1 MKKFL
6 VVLLVLVIA
15 FLGTWIKFLYT
26 PIVNNHSG
34 YKFMVPAGASMKS
47 VVNDLYDKNII
58 SNRFYFSMLV
68 RMRGDSQLLKAGEY
82 FFPDGTTPS
91 KMLNQMVTG
100 TGIVYRA
107 FTIVPGWNFKDLSD
121 ALFNNTSIRH
131 KLPHM
136 TNQELM
142 KILGH
147 PDLDP
152 EGQFFPD
159 TYFFAEGTYDI
170 VILKRSFKAMQT
182 KLNAAWQ
189 KRALGLPYQNPN
201 EALIAASLIEKEAYL
216 AEEQP
221 RIAGVL
227 VNRLRKDM
235 LLQFDPTVIY
245 GMGVRYAGS
254 IHKED
259 LLENTPYNS
268 YIHKGLPPTPI
279 AMPSLGAIIAVLHP
293 EQNNYLYFVA
303 RGDGSHQFS
312 ETLTEHNDA
321 VTDYRKSWFFN
332 EDLLSHHLFKKF
344 PGIYQGT

>member
-1 MKKFL
+1 MKKKLYIFL
-6 VVLLVLVIA
+6 IILLAGTFA
-15 FLGTWIKFLYT
+15 FWIKFLYT
-26 PIVNNHSG
+26 PLVNHSG
-34 YKFMVPAGASMKS
+34 YRFTVPAGASMKT
-47 VVNDLYDKNII
+47 VVNDLYDKGII
-58 SNRFYFSMLV
+58 KNYIFFSTLV
-68 RMRGDSQLLKAGEY
+68 RLRGDSHSLKAGEY
-82 FFPDGTTPS
+82 FFPEGTTPS

-121 ALFNNTSIRH
+121 ALFKNTSIRH
-131 KLPHM
+131 QLPHM
-136 TNQELM
+136 THQDLM
-142 KILGH
+142 KVLGR

-182 KLNAAWQ
+182 KLNTAWLT
-189 KRALGLPYQNPN
+189 RDVGLPYQTPN

-227 VNRLRKDM
+227 MNRLQKDM

-245 GMGVRYAGS
+245 GMGMRYNGT
-254 IHKED
+254 ITKED
-259 LLENTPYNS
+259 LLENTPYNT
-268 YIHKGLPPTPI
+268 YVHKGLPPTPI
-279 AMPSLGAIIAVLHP
+279 AMPSLGAIIAALHP
-293 EQNNYLYFVA
+293 ELNNYLYFVA

-312 ETLTEHNDA
+312 ETLSDHNDA
-321 VTDYRKSWFFN
+321 VMDARKPWFFN
-332 EDLLSHHLFKKF
+332 EDLLSRRLFKLHK
-344 PGIYQGT
+344 